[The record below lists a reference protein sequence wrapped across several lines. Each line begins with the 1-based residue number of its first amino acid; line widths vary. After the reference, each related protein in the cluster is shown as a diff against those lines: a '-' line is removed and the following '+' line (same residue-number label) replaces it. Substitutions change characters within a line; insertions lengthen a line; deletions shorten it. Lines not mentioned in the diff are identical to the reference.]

1 MNRLGSCVAVLS
13 FVLAACTGE
22 APPNLLL
29 VSIDTLRA
37 DKLEVYGQRR
47 PTSPAIAAFAA
58 QGLVVETALSTS
70 PWTLPAHASLL
81 TGLYPSRHGVRSM
94 LHGLPAAVEPLAER
108 LAAAGYHTGAIV
120 NSRYLANRYG
130 WHRGFDAF
138 EHVPETAGRIAPT
151 EVHGKAVAWLEAVRE
166 RPFFLFLH
174 YYDVHSDYRSLPRY
188 ERELVRRYKG
198 PVNGSTKQLLR
209 YERGEVVFD
218 NQGKRNLVDRY
229 VAGIRQM
236 DDGVGALLAKLDELG
251 LVENTLVVLTSDH
264 GEEFL
269 EHDGVLHGRTLHEE
283 VVRVPLILRG
293 PGVPIGQELGGL
305 ASLVDVVPTVLSLLG
320 LPAPAEVDGV
330 DLSQYFTAGLPAERS
345 VFSEADHKNERNDA
359 LRGIRRG
366 DWKLVLDRFN
376 GELALYD
383 LAADPGERDDVSE
396 RRPEVV
402 RELRAG
408 LDAFM
413 ARPAVAE
420 SRVLDGLQPRELEQ
434 LRALGYL

>member
-1 MNRLGSCVAVLS
+1 MRRLALPCALLPLI
-13 FVLAACTGE
+13 LAACDGNT
-22 APPNLLL
+22 PPNLLL

-37 DKLEVYGQRR
+37 DKLEAYGHAR

-58 QGLVVETALSTS
+58 EGLVVETVLSTS

-81 TGLYPSRHGVRSM
+81 TGLYPTRHGVRSM
-94 LHGLPAAVEPLAER
+94 LHALPGAVEPLAER
-108 LAAAGYHTGAIV
+108 LAAAGFHTGAIV

-130 WHRGFDAF
+130 WNRGFDTF
-138 EHVPETAGRIAPT
+138 EHVPETVDRIAPT
-151 EVHGKAVAWLEAVRE
+151 EVHGKALAWLDAASE

-188 ERELVRRYKG
+188 QRELVRRYWG
-198 PVNGSTKQLLR
+198 PVNGSTRQLLSHQ
-209 YERGEVVFD
+209 RGEVDFD
-218 NQGKRNLVDRY
+218 EQGQRNLVDRY

-236 DDGVGALLAKLDELG
+236 DDGLAALFAKLEELG
-251 LVENTLVVLTSDH
+251 LAENTLVVLTSDH

-269 EHDGVLHGRTLHEE
+269 EHGGVLHGMTLHEE

-293 PGVPIGQELGGL
+293 PGVPVGQRLGGL

-320 LPAPAEVDGV
+320 LPVPAGFDGV
-330 DLSQYFTAGLPAERS
+330 DLSAYFAAGLPAERS
-345 VFSEADHKNERNDA
+345 VFSEADRKNKRNGPLQA
-359 LRGIRRG
+359 IRRG
-366 DWKLVLDRFN
+366 DWKLVLDSN
-376 GELALYD
+376 SGELELYD
-383 LAADPGERDDVSE
+383 LATDPEERSDVSE

-402 RELRAG
+402 RGLRAE
-408 LDAFM
+408 LEIYL

-420 SRVLDGLQPRELEQ
+420 SQVLRGIRPQELEQ